1 MASCIDT
8 IMIVVRSSP
17 CYSPC
22 YYRRL
27 DPTDDAPDDVDDVDI
42 FRPPRSAN
50 WSSFTFAFRSVHR
63 CSSEGLQEIFA
74 ENDSFGSSLLMRR

>member
-8 IMIVVRSSP
+8 IMIVVCSLQ
-17 CYSPC
+17 

-27 DPTDDAPDDVDDVDI
+27 DPTDDAAEDVDDVDI

-50 WSSFTFAFRSVHR
+50 
-63 CSSEGLQEIFA
+63 
-74 ENDSFGSSLLMRR
+74 